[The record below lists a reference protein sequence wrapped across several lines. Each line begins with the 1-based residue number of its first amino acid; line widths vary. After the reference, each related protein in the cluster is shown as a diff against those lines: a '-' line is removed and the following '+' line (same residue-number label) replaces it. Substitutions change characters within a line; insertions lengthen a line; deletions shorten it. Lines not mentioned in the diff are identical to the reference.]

1 MKHNLIEI
9 EQLYLSDKDANLEG
23 EVKLWRAVINLAL
36 EDLSLP
42 TSNERYR
49 LWRKQA
55 VDWFINVDGEFN
67 LVCELAQVSVEH
79 ILSMAYSRI
88 SKP

>member
-55 VDWFINVDGEFN
+55 VDWFISLPVKNQFSN
-67 LVCELAQVSVEH
+67 
-79 ILSMAYSRI
+79 
-88 SKP
+88 SKLGGNFL